1 MLPSLHLDW
10 RHVLFANWS
19 VDPELVARKVPDA
32 LDVQTRDGQAWLSV
46 VPFTNVNVRPRL
58 TPKRLGRRLPELNLR
73 TYVTFDG
80 EPGIYFFSLDADG
93 VLSVLGARLFHHLP
107 YYFADIDLSVA
118 DGQVRFESRRR
129 HPGSRPVRVSATY
142 RPTGERFR
150 SEPGSLAE
158 FLTERHC
165 LFTEAQD
172 GSIRYTTVAHER
184 WPLYDAEAT
193 VDAEDLFRANGF
205 DRPAGDAVF
214 YYSPGVDTLASPS
227 RRLE

>member
-1 MLPSLHLDW
+1 MFPSLYLDW

-19 VDPELVARKVPDA
+19 VDPELVATRLPDA
-32 LDVQTRDGQAWLSV
+32 LEVATHDGEAWLSV
-46 VPFTNVNVRPRL
+46 VPFTNVNVRPKAI
-58 TPKRLGRRLPELNLR
+58 PKRLGRRLPELNLR
-73 TYVTFDG
+73 TYVTYDG
-80 EPGIYFFSLDADG
+80 KPGVYFFSLDADG
-93 VLSVLGARLFHHLP
+93 VLGVVGARLTHHLP

-150 SEPGSLAE
+150 AEPGSLAE
-158 FLTERHC
+158 FLTERHR
-165 LFTEAQD
+165 LFAEAQD
-172 GSIRYTTVAHER
+172 GSIRYTGVAHER
-184 WPLYDAEAT
+184 WPLYEAEAT
-193 VDAEDLFRANGF
+193 LDAADLFRANGF

-227 RRLE
+227 RRLK